1 VIPKQQSKV
10 LVPPPNKIDRR
21 GGFQTKLVY
30 PIAMMR
36 FNPFSPGGLVPEGV
50 FTGRIEESKALERM
64 LFNTQHG
71 NPQHFL
77 LHGERGIGKSS
88 LSYMHELAASGR
100 ISPWDGEER
109 FNFLTVSVV
118 LEPSDT
124 YASIIRKLG
133 SALRRSLANHKK
145 LEAKAKDVWDFLK
158 RWEVMGVKY
167 RDTEA
172 TLSLSELLDELAESY
187 SVACSRISDAL
198 AGILV
203 LIDEADKPTS
213 DADLGSLL
221 KGLTERV
228 ARTSPNTICFG
239 LAGVSS
245 VIDTIR
251 QSHESALRLFTSF
264 HLKPLSQ
271 DESVEII
278 RRGLK
283 RTLKKTSVEVR
294 IAPEAEQFI
303 ALYSEGYPHFI
314 QQFAYCAFEADTD
327 NNIEADD
334 VKRGAWGEHGAF
346 EQLGTKYFE
355 GLYFDR
361 IGSDDY
367 RQVLRYM
374 SEHLDGWVSKEDIRA
389 HAKLKPSTL
398 NNAIKALRDRQ
409 IIVPQPGQRGMYR
422 LPTKSFAAWIRAF
435 TNFPGSPELK

>member
-1 VIPKQQSKV
+1 MV
-10 LVPPPNKIDRR
+10 
-21 GGFQTKLVY
+21 
-30 PIAMMR
+30 R
-36 FNPFSPGGLVPEGV
+36 FNPFCPGGLVPPGA
-50 FTGRIEESKALERM
+50 FTGRVEESKALERM

-88 LSYMHELAASGR
+88 LSYMHEFAASGQ
-100 ISPWDGEER
+100 IQPWEGER
-109 FNFLTVSVV
+109 FNFLTVSLL

-124 YASIIRKLG
+124 YISIIRKLG
-133 SALRRSLANHKK
+133 STLRRSLANHNK
-145 LEAKAKDVWDFLK
+145 LEARAKEVWDFLT

-167 RDTEA
+167 RELDA
-172 TLSLSELLDELAESY
+172 AVSPSELLDELAESY
-187 SVACSRISDAL
+187 STACSRISDTL

-203 LIDEADKPTS
+203 LIDEADKPPAT
-213 DADLGSLL
+213 ANLGALL
-221 KGLTERV
+221 KGLTERLT
-228 ARTSPNTICFG
+228 RTTPNTICFG
-239 LAGVSS
+239 LAGISS

-264 HLKPLSQ
+264 DLRPLSRE
-271 DESVEII
+271 ESVEVI
-278 RRGLK
+278 RNGLNK
-283 RTLKKTSVEVR
+283 SREKTSLKIR
-294 IAPEAEQFI
+294 ISPEAEQFI

-314 QQFAYCAFEADTD
+314 QQFAYCAFEADKD
-327 NNIEADD
+327 NDIDLDD

-346 EQLGTKYFE
+346 QQLGTKYFQ

-374 SEHLDGWVSKEDIRA
+374 SEHLDGWVSKEDIRS

-435 TNFPGSPELK
+435 TNFPGSPNLE

>member
-1 VIPKQQSKV
+1 
-10 LVPPPNKIDRR
+10 
-21 GGFQTKLVY
+21 
-30 PIAMMR
+30 
-36 FNPFSPGGLVPEGV
+36 
-50 FTGRIEESKALERM
+50 M

-88 LSYMHELAASGR
+88 LSYMHEFAASGQ
-100 ISPWDGEER
+100 IQPWEGER
-109 FNFLTVSVV
+109 FNFLTVSLL

-124 YASIIRKLG
+124 YISIIRKLG
-133 SALRRSLANHKK
+133 STLRRSLANHNK
-145 LEAKAKDVWDFLK
+145 LEARAKEVWDFLT

-167 RDTEA
+167 RELDA
-172 TLSLSELLDELAESY
+172 AVSPSELLDELAESY
-187 SVACSRISDAL
+187 STACSRISDTL

-203 LIDEADKPTS
+203 LIDEADKPPAT
-213 DADLGSLL
+213 ANLGALL
-221 KGLTERV
+221 KGLTERLT
-228 ARTSPNTICFG
+228 RTTPNTICFG
-239 LAGVSS
+239 LAGISS

-264 HLKPLSQ
+264 DLRPLSRE
-271 DESVEII
+271 ESVEVI
-278 RRGLK
+278 RNGLNK
-283 RTLKKTSVEVR
+283 SREKTSLKIR
-294 IAPEAEQFI
+294 ISPEAEQFI

-314 QQFAYCAFEADTD
+314 QQFAYCAFEADKD
-327 NNIEADD
+327 NDIDLDD

-346 EQLGTKYFE
+346 QQLGTKYFQ

-374 SEHLDGWVSKEDIRA
+374 SEHLDGWVSKEDIRS

-435 TNFPGSPELK
+435 TNFPGSPNLE